1 MLFISIVAIVMT
13 KNKKKIFTGIVYSTD
28 SNFDYVEENVAEQ
41 SDTLPPEKQA
51 LRVSLDKK
59 QRAGKAVTLVT
70 GFIGSEDDL
79 IQLGKNLKQKC
90 GVGGSVKDRII
101 LLQGDFRKRV
111 IELLIA
117 EGYKAK
123 QSGG

>member
-70 GFIGSEDDL
+70 GFIGSEEDL

>member
-1 MLFISIVAIVMT
+1 MA
-13 KNKKKIFTGIVYSTD
+13 KNKKRVFSGVVYSTD
-28 SNFDYVEENVAEQ
+28 TEFNYIEENSQKEEP
-41 SDTLPPEKQA
+41 TLLPKQQN

-70 GFIGSEDDL
+70 GYIGKSEDL
-79 IQLGKNLKQKC
+79 EQLGKSLKQKC
-90 GVGGSVKDRII
+90 GVGGSVKDGII

-111 IELLIA
+111 LELLLA

>member
-1 MLFISIVAIVMT
+1 MA
-13 KNKKKIFTGIVYSTD
+13 KNKKKIFTGVVYSTD
-28 SNFDYVEENVAEQ
+28 SNFDFIEENQAEHD
-41 SDTLPPEKQA
+41 DTLPPEKQS

-70 GFIGSEDDL
+70 GFIGADEDL
-79 IQLGKNLKQKC
+79 ISLGKNLKQKC
-90 GVGGSVKDRII
+90 GVGGSVKDGVI

-111 IELLIA
+111 IELLLSQ
-117 EGYKAK
+117 GYKAK

>member
-1 MLFISIVAIVMT
+1 MA
-13 KNKKKIFTGIVYSTD
+13 KNKKKIFTGVVYSTD
-28 SNFDYVEENVAEQ
+28 SNFEYVEENAVEQ
-41 SDTLPPEKQA
+41 RATLVPEKQS
-51 LRVSLDKK
+51 LRVTLDKK

-70 GFIGSEDDL
+70 GFIGAEEDL

-90 GVGGSVKDRII
+90 GVGGSVKDGII

-111 IELLIA
+111 IELLLV
-117 EGYKAK
+117 EGYRAK